1 MKLSHAFMIV
11 LVLHIVA
18 VGGLFAF
25 NRVKSGHSKISS
37 KLQNEVAA
45 GQEALA
51 AEVSQETSSKPTDA
65 LKREI
70 APVPAPSKPSVA
82 ALSATT
88 TLAPPL
94 RLQERPRPVEGKR
107 VATAPVVS
115 SPTATRSAFLA
126 TKMAASSSTAAPS
139 SSSAAVSAVASIAS
153 IASPPA
159 TPALEPTAVASTAA
173 TEYTIVKGDNPYK
186 IAKRFHVSYEQLVK
200 FNNISDPRKMQI
212 GEKIRIP
219 KKS

>member
-1 MKLSHAFMIV
+1 
-11 LVLHIVA
+11 
-18 VGGLFAF
+18 
-25 NRVKSGHSKISS
+25 
-37 KLQNEVAA
+37 
-45 GQEALA
+45 
-51 AEVSQETSSKPTDA
+51 
-65 LKREI
+65 
-70 APVPAPSKPSVA
+70 
-82 ALSATT
+82 
-88 TLAPPL
+88 
-94 RLQERPRPVEGKR
+94 
-107 VATAPVVS
+107 
-115 SPTATRSAFLA
+115 
-126 TKMAASSSTAAPS
+126 
-139 SSSAAVSAVASIAS
+139 VSAVASIAS